1 MPEALKDRFFTR
13 RSRHGTIAEKTADP
27 GHVLIMLMEQDCEQ
41 PIRWNKTNEPASVI
55 DDSESAFA
63 MLNCSPGG
71 LFLIDTRRHIGWVSI
86 HNFPD
91 PRVRQRAE
99 QIFDSEDADEL
110 AAIAN
115 SDVGR
120 TFELNTF
127 ERLA

>member
-1 MPEALKDRFFTR
+1 MPEPLEARLFPR

-91 PRVRQRAE
+91 LRVRQRAE
-99 QIFDSEDADEL
+99 HIFDSEGDDGFAV
-110 AAIAN
+110 
-115 SDVGR
+115 S
-120 TFELNTF
+120 
-127 ERLA
+127 